1 MPDMWLRNL
10 TKRTVVPVMHRTGL
24 LKQLDRRSANC
35 AVLALNYHC
44 VEPTIFES
52 HARYLTERAEVI
64 DPGDLEKQV
73 LTGNAPGRQRVV
85 LTFDDGYASFV
96 HRIHPIL
103 EQYGLPALWFVPTDY
118 IGSTK
123 GFWFDRVRLA
133 VVCSKVRELR
143 LEDKVW
149 ELPRRSHGRG
159 LVANQVTLHL
169 KTLVPDSLESEIESV
184 IRQMG
189 EPPDHLLE
197 ARRIATEEE
206 IRLVDGKGVY
216 VESHSRT
223 HPNLLALDE
232 ETLDNE
238 LSGSKNE
245 LEALLGRTV
254 EHFSYPSGGYNDQVI
269 SRLEAA
275 GYRWAWNTDPGFI
288 QVADLPYCIPRVV
301 IDDHA
306 SDAVLA
312 AKMSP
317 WMHRTGTVH

>member
-1 MPDMWLRNL
+1 MPGVWLREL
-10 TKRTVVPVMHRTGL
+10 TKRTVIPAMYRTGL
-24 LKQLDRRSANC
+24 LLQLDRRSANC

-44 VEPTIFES
+44 VEPTVFES
-52 HARYLTERAEVI
+52 HARFLIERAEVI
-64 DPGDLEKQV
+64 DPADLENQV
-73 LTGNAPGRQRVV
+73 SMGKATGKPRVV

-103 EQYGLPALWFVPTDY
+103 EQYRLPALWFVPTDY

-133 VVCSKVRELR
+133 VASSKVRQLT

-149 ELPRRSHGRG
+149 KLPRRGSGRG
-159 LVANQVTLHL
+159 LVANQVTAHL
-169 KTLVPDSLESEIESV
+169 KTLAPDLLDSEVERV
-184 IRQMG
+184 LRQMG
-189 EPPDHLLE
+189 EPPDDMLE

-206 IRLVDGKGVY
+206 IRLVDGKGVH

-223 HPNLLALDE
+223 HPNLLALDG
-232 ETLDNE
+232 ETLDDE
-238 LSGSKNE
+238 LSGSKNQ

-254 EHFSYPSGGYNDQVI
+254 EHFSFPSGGYNDRVV
-269 SRLEAA
+269 SRLQAA
-275 GYRWAWNTDPGFI
+275 GYRWAWTTDPGFI
-288 QVADLPYCIPRVV
+288 QVADLPYRIPRVV

-306 SDAVLA
+306 PDAVLA

-317 WMHRTGTVH
+317 WIHRTGTVR